1 MSVRAMSWA
10 WSTPTDTPSE
20 RLVLLALADHA
31 GEDGECWPGSASLA
45 AKTGLS
51 EGSVRRYITRLD
63 ERGILEKVERRRRKD
78 GTLGTWIYRLRLDVD
93 FRADRPDPERTKAQR
108 VTSGHQLPVVT
119 SERTSAHQCAV
130 DQRAPMRAH
139 ESSISEPSREPSP
152 NTRASRSSQ
161 RPTEQAAEVSVREP
175 DDFDAW
181 WSQYPRKTA
190 KANAQRAW
198 RKMKPADRAAA
209 LEALGDHVRSW
220 RLRGT
225 ATEYIPHP
233 ASWLNGRRWED
244 DLTPATVGLRPNP
257 VIVGLQQRLI
267 EAQAREAAQTIAP
280 SELAFDHDHDDEWT
294 DHD

>member
-51 EGSVRRYITRLD
+51 EGSVRRYITKLD
-63 ERGILEKVERRRRKD
+63 ERGILEKVERRRRKN
-78 GTLGTWIYRLRLDVD
+78 GTLGTWIYRLRLDID
-93 FRADRPDPERTKAQR
+93 FSSSKELSGAAKPQR
-108 VTSGHQLPVVT
+108 VTSGNRRPVAT
-119 SERTSAHQCAV
+119 DEQENEHQCAV
-130 DQRAPMRAH
+130 GQRAPMRAH
-139 ESSISEPSREPSP
+139 ESSVTEPSREPSE
-152 NTRASRSSQ
+152 NTRAPRSSQ
-161 RPTEQAAEVSVREP
+161 TPTEQAAEVSVREH
-175 DDFDAW
+175 DDFDDW
-181 WSQYPRKTA
+181 WQAYPRKTA

-198 RKMKPADRAAA
+198 GKMKPADRTAAI
-209 LEALGDHVRSW
+209 EALGDHVRSW

-225 ATEYIPHP
+225 APEYIPHA

-244 DLTPATVGLRPNP
+244 DLTPATMGLKPNP

-267 EAQAREAAQTIAP
+267 EAQAREAAQAIAP
-280 SELAFDHDHDDEWT
+280 SELAFDHDHDDDWT